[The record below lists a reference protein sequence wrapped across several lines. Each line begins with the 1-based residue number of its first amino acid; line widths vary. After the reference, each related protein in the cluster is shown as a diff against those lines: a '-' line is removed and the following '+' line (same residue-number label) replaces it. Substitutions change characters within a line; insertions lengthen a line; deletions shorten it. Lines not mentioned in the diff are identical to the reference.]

1 MGQWWEKKKKEKT
14 KQNDVKRGALY
25 NKIKD
30 YK

>member
-1 MGQWWEKKKKEKT
+1 MVGKTKKEKT